1 MLGLVL
7 VFNKK
12 NYYKENLLGFD
23 VSYGG
28 FNLDDWAL
36 NGETVGILRELVLS
50 VILLG
55 RVFDVLKFENNFFEL
70 WESA

>member
-1 MLGLVL
+1 MLGLILVL
-7 VFNKK
+7 NKK
-12 NYYKENLLGFD
+12 NYYKEDLFGFD
-23 VSYGG
+23 VSHGG
-28 FNLDDWAL
+28 FNLDNWAL
-36 NGETVGILRELVLS
+36 NGKTVGILRELVLS